1 MPWARSLAFASMRFE
16 SWEFWRLGNQIN
28 EKLGSC
34 RIPQETSLLGE
45 GSFGT
50 VYEVDHKVQSYE
62 LFFEGSGLQTRSEWK
77 IAICFSPAALRR
89 TSSLQKD
96 LEDEACNPDVFWES
110 PCSAQACEA
119 CAVGLSRSDMT
130 SQADPPRDRKYGHA
144 WPPQCQDLR
153 PTVWPKKWKVFHS
166 VFCCQGVLGCQE
178 NFSNCN

>member
-96 LEDEACNPDVFWES
+96 LEDEACNPDVFWEA
-110 PCSAQACEA
+110 PAVPKHVKHVQWACPGQTWQA
-119 CAVGLSRSDMT
+119 SRSSKRSEIWPCLTTPM
-130 SQADPPRDRKYGHA
+130 PR
-144 WPPQCQDLR
+144 P
-153 PTVWPKKWKVFHS
+153 
-166 VFCCQGVLGCQE
+166 
-178 NFSNCN
+178 